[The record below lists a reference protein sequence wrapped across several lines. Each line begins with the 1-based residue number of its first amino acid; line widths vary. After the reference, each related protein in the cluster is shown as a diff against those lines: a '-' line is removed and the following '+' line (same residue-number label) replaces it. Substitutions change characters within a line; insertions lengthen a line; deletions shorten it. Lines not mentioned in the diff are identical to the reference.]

1 MYASFIYVNKEQSA
15 NSYIK
20 VYSQTEYVFDVPT
33 HLTRHMCKVSSYN
46 VFKQALKLKQYIR
59 FWGFFSTVVRKRV
72 SFSWITAIIKLRAS
86 LWLLW
91 LCVYICI
98 YLTNMTH
105 IDSNICIGVSRQSH
119 CLSIQGNYWPRV
131 HAFTYIN
138 YVVTI
143 FAIISAIYNPKSFSL
158 N

>member
-59 FWGFFSTVVRKRV
+59 F
-72 SFSWITAIIKLRAS
+72 
-86 LWLLW
+86 
-91 LCVYICI
+91 
-98 YLTNMTH
+98 
-105 IDSNICIGVSRQSH
+105 
-119 CLSIQGNYWPRV
+119 
-131 HAFTYIN
+131 
-138 YVVTI
+138 
-143 FAIISAIYNPKSFSL
+143 
-158 N
+158 